1 MPKKNTIILS
11 VLGILIILVLLV
23 STTLAIFTI
32 QTNADKETTKV
43 DINSAAVGT
52 IAFSTKTRDLHFL
65 INENDMS
72 STNVGT
78 KYYATDNMSKNYLT
92 ESERKA
98 HILAEISSTGGKDSY
113 SCDYDY
119 KVYLASDNTM
129 VPSKKGEIVLSF
141 FGDSNITSGEIIDIF
156 DLKDNEIHLKGK
168 FAKIDPNSEVKQILM
183 ELYVMNTS
191 NDQQLN
197 LANKKLNVII
207 EPVSSNLNCTK
218 IVK

>member
-23 STTLAIFTI
+23 STTLAYFTI

-52 IAFSTKTRDLHFL
+52 IAFSTKTQNLHFL
-65 INENDMS
+65 INESDMS
-72 STNVGT
+72 TSNVGT
-78 KYYATDNMSKNYLT
+78 KYYATDDMSKNYLT

-98 HILAEISSTGGKDSY
+98 HILAEVSLTGGNESY
-113 SCDYDY
+113 SCAYDY
-119 KVYLASDNTM
+119 KVSLASDNTM
-129 VPSKKGEIVLSF
+129 IPSKKGEIVLSF

-156 DLKDNEIHLKGK
+156 DIKDNEIHLKGN
-168 FAKIDPNSEVKQILM
+168 FTRIDPNSEIKQVLM

-191 NDQQLN
+191 DDQHLN
-197 LANKKLNVII
+197 LANKKLNVVI
-207 EPVSSNLNCTK
+207 EPVSNLNCTK
-218 IVK
+218 ITK